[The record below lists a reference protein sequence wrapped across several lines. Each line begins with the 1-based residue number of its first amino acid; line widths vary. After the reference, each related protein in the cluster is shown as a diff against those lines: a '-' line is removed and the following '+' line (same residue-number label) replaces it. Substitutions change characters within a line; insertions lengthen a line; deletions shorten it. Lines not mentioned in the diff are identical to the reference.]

1 MQFFSGAS
9 AAEPSFGLL
18 LYSFSLLSVGIL
30 AQGYATQ
37 FTLGDLREH
46 FRLVPKLEQSVVE
59 VLRLTF
65 LNQRHIILAI
75 IIEFGKILVFSNSL
89 EPDKHTIGLSYFL
102 IKGFFGYNLLVV
114 FDVTL
119 EL

>member
-1 MQFFSGAS
+1 MQFFSSAS

-46 FRLVPKLEQSVVE
+46 FRLVPKLE
-59 VLRLTF
+59 
-65 LNQRHIILAI
+65 
-75 IIEFGKILVFSNSL
+75 
-89 EPDKHTIGLSYFL
+89 
-102 IKGFFGYNLLVV
+102 
-114 FDVTL
+114 
-119 EL
+119 